1 MCHSHRS
8 SPLTSAQTFVFPEGV
23 HLLHQAYTRRLDVH
37 HPARRVLGLCLDRI
51 SIAMRHTPCGRQA
64 IASLNRARWGDNVYI
79 PVHKGWVSAGCN
91 NRRTQP
97 HYWAKS
103 DTYSKAPVS
112 NRAHNTTN
120 GILRFLMT
128 CRAADFNNLD
138 LHHRPFARWTPG
150 LCRFTSRY
158 ISVPYSHATG
168 LQARHYLK
176 KSAAFVCKIAIKTL
190 PLHTQTNHKPICN
203 VCLNDL
209 VL

>member
-8 SPLTSAQTFVFPEGV
+8 SPLTSAQTFVFHERV

-37 HPARRVLGLCLDRI
+37 TSRSPRASLEFDQNLT
-51 SIAMRHTPCGRQA
+51 AMRHTPCGRQA

-79 PVHKGWVSAGCN
+79 PVHKGWVGAGCN
-91 NRRTQP
+91 SRRTQP

-128 CRAADFNNLD
+128 CRAADFND
-138 LHHRPFARWTPG
+138 
-150 LCRFTSRY
+150 
-158 ISVPYSHATG
+158 TG
-168 LQARHYLK
+168 FVSSAVHQVDTWLPADFSAGTYQILTVTQHGYRHVITL
-176 KSAAFVCKIAIKTL
+176 KSAAFVREIAIKSL
-190 PLHTQTNHKPICN
+190 PLHYKPIAN
-203 VCLNDL
+203 QSRTNQQCLP
-209 VL
+209 

>member
-8 SPLTSAQTFVFPEGV
+8 SPLTSAQTFVFPKEYIYLTQP
-23 HLLHQAYTRRLDVH
+23 HTRRLDVH
-37 HPARRVLGLCLDRI
+37 HPARRVLGLSSDQI
-51 SIAMRHTPCGRQA
+51 STAMRHAPCGIQA

-79 PVHKGWVSAGCN
+79 PVHKGRLSPEQYPGKSSPN
-91 NRRTQP
+91 
-97 HYWAKS
+97 YWAKS
-103 DTYSKAPVS
+103 DTYSNAPVS

-138 LHHRPFARWTPG
+138 LHHRRSPG
-150 LCRFTSRY
+150 LH
-158 ISVPYSHATG
+158 PAPAGSHPGTYQFLTVTQHG
-168 LQARHYLK
+168 YRHVITLK
-176 KSAAFVCKIAIKTL
+176 NAAFIREIAIKPL
-190 PLHTQTNHKPICN
+190 PLHTRTNHKPISN

>member
-8 SPLTSAQTFVFPEGV
+8 SLLTSAQTFVFPKEYIYLTKP
-23 HLLHQAYTRRLDVH
+23 HTRRLDVH

-51 SIAMRHTPCGRQA
+51 SIAMRHAPCGIQA

-79 PVHKGWVSAGCN
+79 PVHKGWVGAGCN

-120 GILRFLMT
+120 GILRFLVT

-138 LHHRPFARWTPG
+138 LHHPTFARWTPG
-150 LCRFTSRY
+150 SGRFTSRY
-158 ISVPYSHATG
+158 ISIPYSHATR

-176 KSAAFVCKIAIKTL
+176 KCC
-190 PLHTQTNHKPICN
+190 IC
-203 VCLNDL
+203 L
-209 VL
+209 

>member
-37 HPARRVLGLCLDRI
+37 TSRSPRASLEFDQTLT
-51 SIAMRHTPCGRQA
+51 AMRHTPCGRQA

-79 PVHKGWVSAGCN
+79 PVHKGWVGAGCN

-97 HYWAKS
+97 HYWVKS
-103 DTYSKAPVS
+103 NTYSNAPVS

-128 CRAADFNNLD
+128 CRAADFND
-138 LHHRPFARWTPG
+138 TDSYHPPYTRWIPG
-150 LCRFTSRY
+150 SLPISHLY
-158 ISVPYSHATG
+158 ISIPYSHATR
-168 LQARHYLK
+168 LQARHYFK
-176 KSAAFVCKIAIKTL
+176 KYSIYS
-190 PLHTQTNHKPICN
+190 
-203 VCLNDL
+203 
-209 VL
+209 

>member
-37 HPARRVLGLCLDRI
+37 TSRSSRASLEFDQNLT
-51 SIAMRHTPCGRQA
+51 AMRHTPYGRQT

-79 PVHKGWVSAGCN
+79 PVHKGWVGAGCN

-103 DTYSKAPVS
+103 NTYSNAPVS

-128 CRAADFNNLD
+128 CRAADFND
-138 LHHRPFARWTPG
+138 
-150 LCRFTSRY
+150 
-158 ISVPYSHATG
+158 TG
-168 LQARHYLK
+168 FVSSAVHQVDTWLPADFSAGTYQILTVTQHGYRHVITL
-176 KSAAFVCKIAIKTL
+176 KSAAFIREIAIKSL
-190 PLHTQTNHKPICN
+190 PLHYKPIAN
-203 VCLNDL
+203 QSRTNQQCLP
-209 VL
+209 